1 MEHYLIDT
9 NIIIDMLLDRESAD
23 AACAVID
30 GAEQGKY
37 RLYMCA
43 LSMTNIYYSI
53 RKYMSHEERINCLI
67 QLREVID
74 ILPVSAIVLDNAL
87 HSEWKDFEDAVQYYS
102 AKLNPTIKGIITRNE
117 KDFKLT
123 DIKILSSYDFL

>member
-67 QLREVID
+67 QLRD
-74 ILPVSAIVLDNAL
+74 
-87 HSEWKDFEDAVQYYS
+87 
-102 AKLNPTIKGIITRNE
+102 
-117 KDFKLT
+117 
-123 DIKILSSYDFL
+123 SSCLGYCVR